1 MNLSLQDMPRSNQ
14 MADSW
19 FPTAVILH
27 FYSAVYYE
35 LIPYRQLTYRHK
47 PTGHIEVMPDS
58 MDVIVLSKL
67 EDGNIEVFS
76 KSKLYKRI
84 FLLACYGKY

>member
-1 MNLSLQDMPRSNQ
+1 MVVQKFFVGDRSHS
-14 MADSW
+14 SW
-19 FPTAVILH
+19 VLAK
-27 FYSAVYYE
+27 

-47 PTGHIEVMPDS
+47 PTGHIKVMPDS

-76 KSKLYKRI
+76 KSKLYK
-84 FLLACYGKY
+84 